1 MDFAVLFP
9 PPASIPEPR
18 VAGVFAFLYFLT
30 AASAVLLGL
39 SGLEKRPG
47 ILTMLLATAGTMPLL
62 RLTHF
67 MGSSVSPLVQYVLLF
82 SLSFVLGTVIYGILR
97 ILNDSGSRRR
107 SRPENRWGSVAET
120 LVLCAVCC
128 WALRQL
134 SVPMGLCIV
143 LFCVQFVVSRMIRQY
158 LSRNRPAYPTYAN
171 IQKPVPGHSVRRGV
185 MILSIYVS
193 LLYLF
198 WRILFTVPAG
208 KGIPAVVF
216 AVLLL
221 ACETMDIADSI
232 LNNQIVSRRAAY
244 PLPETGEGEIWPEVD
259 VFVATYNESRTLLYK
274 TLHGCLN
281 MEYPDPSRVHIY
293 LCDDG
298 NRPEIRKLAQDLQV
312 GYLTRTSR
320 AGAKAGNLNNAL
332 KHTASPLVVTFD
344 ADMIPRRDFLKKTI
358 PYFMHAQRRN
368 AGLPE
373 EEQIPLGFVQTP
385 QAFYNE
391 DLFQHHLYKE
401 NLTGNEQDYFFREIQ
416 PAKTAS
422 NSVIYAGSNT
432 VISRAALEAVGG
444 FFTKA
449 ITEDFATGLLIEGNG
464 YVSLALPEP
473 LAFGLS
479 PEDFPSLIQQRIRW
493 ARGVINV
500 LYQINIFFTNRF
512 SAGQKISYGTAIFF
526 WIRSCIRMVYLV
538 VPILAAFFRIPFV
551 DSAIGPM
558 LCFWVPYLIMQY
570 VFEFAMTGSRR
581 SSPWTNIYETVLCP
595 FLAGPV
601 LLEILGISLK
611 TFKVT
616 DKDKERGTHFS
627 WRYMLPFLV
636 LTLLDAAGLLAA
648 LLDLFHGGS
657 SGGVVTLFW
666 LGYNF
671 ILLCICLLFVLG
683 RKNETK
689 VGLRKSVISC
699 ELSLPGDGEVLKG
712 VVVGLSEQEMDV
724 VFHGA
729 SAFPCDSTPC
739 QIRLE
744 TDTGMTVV
752 TAVCTGSQKQKGL
765 TVTRFAILEFP
776 DLNQFLSLLYDRD
789 LAYESRQRQLF
800 LSPALLQILKQR
812 FQDR

>member
-47 ILTMLLATAGTMPLL
+47 ILTMLLAAAGTMPLL

-67 MGSSVSPLVQYVLLF
+67 LGSSVSPLVQYVLLF

-185 MILSIYVS
+185 IILSVYVS

-221 ACETMDIADSI
+221 ACESMDIADSI

-281 MEYPDPSRVHIY
+281 MEYPNPSRVHIY

-298 NRPEIRKLAQDLQV
+298 NRPEIRKLAQYLQV

-432 VISRAALEAVGG
+432 VISRAALEAVGDSSRKPSRK
-444 FFTKA
+444 T
-449 ITEDFATGLLIEGNG
+449 
-464 YVSLALPEP
+464 LP
-473 LAFGLS
+473 
-479 PEDFPSLIQQRIRW
+479 Q
-493 ARGVINV
+493 
-500 LYQINIFFTNRF
+500 
-512 SAGQKISYGTAIFF
+512 
-526 WIRSCIRMVYLV
+526 
-538 VPILAAFFRIPFV
+538 
-551 DSAIGPM
+551 
-558 LCFWVPYLIMQY
+558 
-570 VFEFAMTGSRR
+570 
-581 SSPWTNIYETVLCP
+581 
-595 FLAGPV
+595 
-601 LLEILGISLK
+601 
-611 TFKVT
+611 
-616 DKDKERGTHFS
+616 
-627 WRYMLPFLV
+627 
-636 LTLLDAAGLLAA
+636 
-648 LLDLFHGGS
+648 
-657 SGGVVTLFW
+657 
-666 LGYNF
+666 
-671 ILLCICLLFVLG
+671 
-683 RKNETK
+683 
-689 VGLRKSVISC
+689 
-699 ELSLPGDGEVLKG
+699 
-712 VVVGLSEQEMDV
+712 
-724 VFHGA
+724 
-729 SAFPCDSTPC
+729 
-739 QIRLE
+739 
-744 TDTGMTVV
+744 
-752 TAVCTGSQKQKGL
+752 VC
-765 TVTRFAILEFP
+765 
-776 DLNQFLSLLYDRD
+776 
-789 LAYESRQRQLF
+789 
-800 LSPALLQILKQR
+800 
-812 FQDR
+812 